1 MTECR
6 KIGKFQY
13 DFVKLPPDWQ
23 IGLHSQK
30 SWELDY
36 ILAGRGIR
44 TIGNRT
50 ESFREGEIVLIPPE
64 IPHCWDFD
72 PDFTDSGGDIV
83 NITLIFDDLLL
94 DSILKVFPDMQT
106 CIVRILD
113 RRDTAISY
121 SGSTLERL
129 ASVMSAMKDEDA
141 SERPASFLKILNIL
155 GDASLA
161 GQSGIC
167 RKMSPDEK
175 RKMKVRTF
183 VSCNCLRAV
192 TLEEVASYVGMNES
206 AFCVFFKK
214 NYGQTFVE
222 YLNAQ
227 RLEHARYLLENGSL
241 SVAEVCY
248 ACGFSSPPY
257 FSRLF
262 RRGVGMSPLQ
272 YAKLNQKI

>member
-64 IPHCWDFD
+64 IPHCLDFD

-106 CIVRILD
+106 CIGRILD

-222 YLNAQ
+222 YLTAQ

-248 ACGFSSPPY
+248 SCGFSSPPY

>member
-1 MTECR
+1 MTERR

-13 DFVKLPPDWQ
+13 DFVRLPPDRQ

-36 ILAGRGIR
+36 ILTGRGMR
-44 TIGNRT
+44 TIGNRR
-50 ESFREGEIVLIPPE
+50 ESFRDGEVVLIPPE

-72 PDFTDSGGDIV
+72 PACTDSGGNIV
-83 NITLIFDDLLL
+83 NVTLIFDDLLL
-94 DSILKVFPDMQT
+94 DSILKVFPDMQK
-106 CIVRILD
+106 CISQILD

-121 SGSTLERL
+121 SGSTLKKL
-129 ASVMSAMKDEDA
+129 VSMMSSMKDEDA
-141 SERPASFLKILNIL
+141 SERPSSFLKILNLL
-155 GDASLA
+155 GDTSQT

-167 RKMSPDEK
+167 RKISPDEK

-192 TLEEVASYVGMNES
+192 TLKEVASYVGMNES

-214 NYGQTFVE
+214 NFGQTFVE

-248 ACGFSSPPY
+248 ACGFTSPPY

-262 RRGVGMSPLQ
+262 SREVGMPPQQ
-272 YAKLNQKI
+272 YAKLNPKV

>member
-1 MTECR
+1 MTECP

-13 DFVKLPPDWQ
+13 DFVRLPPDRQ

-36 ILAGRGIR
+36 ILTGRGMR
-44 TIGNRT
+44 TIGNRR
-50 ESFREGEIVLIPPE
+50 ESFRDGEVVLIPPE

-72 PDFTDSGGDIV
+72 PACTDSGGNIV
-83 NITLIFDDLLL
+83 NVTLIFDDLLL
-94 DSILKVFPDMQT
+94 DSILKVFPDMQK
-106 CIVRILD
+106 CISQILD

-121 SGSTLERL
+121 SGSTLKKL
-129 ASVMSAMKDEDA
+129 VSMMSSMKDEDA
-141 SERPASFLKILNIL
+141 SERPSSFLKILNLL
-155 GDASLA
+155 GDTSQT

-167 RKMSPDEK
+167 RKISPDEK

-192 TLEEVASYVGMNES
+192 TLKEVASYVGMNES

-214 NYGQTFVE
+214 NFGQTFVE

-248 ACGFSSPPY
+248 ACGFTSPPY

-262 RRGVGMSPLQ
+262 SREVGMPPQQ
-272 YAKLNQKI
+272 YAKLNPKV

>member
-1 MTECR
+1 MTEYP

-13 DFVKLPPDWQ
+13 DFVRLPPDRQ
-23 IGLHSQK
+23 IGIHSQK

-36 ILAGRGIR
+36 ILTGRGMR
-44 TIGNRT
+44 TIGNRR
-50 ESFREGEIVLIPPE
+50 ESFQEGEMVLIPPD

-72 PDFTDSGGDIV
+72 PTCTDSGG
-83 NITLIFDDLLL
+83 NIENVTLIFDDLLL
-94 DSILKVFPDMQT
+94 DSILKVFPDMQK
-106 CIVRILD
+106 CISQILD

-121 SGSTLERL
+121 SGSTLRNL
-129 ASVMSAMKDEDA
+129 VSVMSSMKDEDA
-141 SERPASFLKILNIL
+141 SERPASFLKILNLL
-155 GDASLA
+155 GDASQT

-167 RKMSPDEK
+167 RKISPDEK

-183 VSCNCLRAV
+183 VSCNCLRAI
-192 TLEEVASYVGMNES
+192 TLKEVASYVGMNES

-214 NYGQTFVE
+214 SYGQTFVE

-227 RLEHARYLLENGSL
+227 RLEYARYLLENGSL

-248 ACGFSSPPY
+248 ACGFTSPPY

-262 RRGVGMSPLQ
+262 SREVGMSPQQ
-272 YAKLNQKI
+272 YAKLNPKV